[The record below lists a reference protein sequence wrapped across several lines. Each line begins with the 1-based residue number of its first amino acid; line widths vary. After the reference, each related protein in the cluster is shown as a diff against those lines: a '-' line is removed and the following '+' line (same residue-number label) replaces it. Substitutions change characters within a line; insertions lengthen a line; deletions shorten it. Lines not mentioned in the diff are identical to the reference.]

1 VSGASDPTITAPTTA
16 PTTDGRRRKGEE
28 RRRLLREATM
38 RVVGRGGVAAV
49 TQRAVAAEAG
59 MTPSLVSYH
68 FPTVEGL
75 LSATLAAVNDSYV
88 AALARCAE
96 DDDPVR
102 ALAELVAVHAAE
114 RTDALAAEYE
124 LFLQAARRPALRA
137 EWVRWTAALDAL
149 LAPLVPDRTVR
160 AAVAAG
166 VDGLFLRCWCD
177 PAPWSAAA
185 VEDVLRALLPAPVPG
200 AAGAGAA
207 AAPGATVGSR

>member
-1 VSGASDPTITAPTTA
+1 VSGPAAPEI
-16 PTTDGRRRKGEE
+16 TDGRRRKGEE

-68 FPTVEGL
+68 FPTVDAL

-88 AALARCAE
+88 AALERCARE
-96 DDDPVR
+96 DDPVR
-102 ALAELVAVHAAE
+102 ALAELVALHATD

-124 LFLQAARRPALRA
+124 LFLQAGRRPALRA
-137 EWVRWTAALDAL
+137 EWVRWTTALDTL
-149 LAPLVPDRTVR
+149 LAPLVPDRTAR
-160 AAVAAG
+160 AAAAAG

-177 PAPWSAAA
+177 PAPWSVAAC
-185 VEDVLRALLPAPVPG
+185 EDVLRALLPAG
-200 AAGAGAA
+200 SRAGAA
-207 AAPGATVGSR
+207 AAPGATVSSPTAPGGGRR

>member
-1 VSGASDPTITAPTTA
+1 MSIPPAPEI
-16 PTTDGRRRKGEE
+16 TDGRRRKGEE

-68 FPTVEGL
+68 FPTIDAL
-75 LSATLAAVNDSYV
+75 LSATLAAVNDAYV
-88 AALARCAE
+88 AALERCAQE
-96 DDDPVR
+96 DDPVR
-102 ALAELVAVHAAE
+102 ALAELVALQAAD

-124 LFLQAARRPALRA
+124 LFLQAGRRPALRD
-137 EWVRWTAALDAL
+137 EWVRWTTALDAL
-149 LAPLVPDRTVR
+149 LAPLVPDRTAR
-160 AAVAAG
+160 AAAAAG

-185 VEDVLRALLPAPVPG
+185 CEDVLRALLPAG
-200 AAGAGAA
+200 SRAGATAGR
-207 AAPGATVGSR
+207 GATVGPSTARGGGRR

>member
-1 VSGASDPTITAPTTA
+1 VSGPGPAEI
-16 PTTDGRRRKGEE
+16 TDGRRRKGEE

-68 FPTVEGL
+68 FPTVDAL
-75 LSATLAAVNDSYV
+75 LSATLAAVNDAYV
-88 AALARCAE
+88 AALERCAGE
-96 DDDPVR
+96 DDPVR
-102 ALAELVAVHAAE
+102 ALAALVALEAAD

-124 LFLQAARRPALRA
+124 LFLQAGRRPALRG
-137 EWVRWTAALDAL
+137 EWVRWTTALDAL
-149 LAPLVPDRTVR
+149 LAPLVPEPTAR
-160 AAVAAG
+160 AAAAVG

-185 VEDVLRALLPAPVPG
+185 CEDVLRALLPAG
-200 AAGAGAA
+200 SRAGAA
-207 AAPGATVGSR
+207 AAPGATVNSPTAPGGGRR

>member
-1 VSGASDPTITAPTTA
+1 VSSTAGVAS
-16 PTTDGRRRKGEE
+16 TDGRRRKGEE

-68 FPTVEGL
+68 YPTVDAL
-75 LSATLAAVNDSYV
+75 LQATLAAANDAYV
-88 AALARCAE
+88 AALQRCAGS
-96 DDDPVR
+96 DDPLR
-102 ALAELVAVHAAE
+102 ALAVLVAGHAAE

-137 EWVRWTAALDAL
+137 EWARWTAALDAL
-149 LAPLVPDRTVR
+149 LAPLVPDATAR
-160 AAVAAG
+160 AAAAAG

-177 PAPWSAAA
+177 PAPWSATACEA
-185 VEDVLRALLPAPVPG
+185 VLRVLVP
-200 AAGAGAA
+200 
-207 AAPGATVGSR
+207 R